1 MDEWKSKIN
10 SAAKVDF
17 DTVASKNLSV
27 EELDKSMMTIA
38 SEIEP
43 TIQAKKSNVRYGYD
57 PVRGEKIRLDKA
69 TKVKGESKQDKR
81 KRKAQEFWNQL

>member
-10 SAAKVDF
+10 SAGKVDF

-43 TIQAKKSNVRYGYD
+43 TI
-57 PVRGEKIRLDKA
+57 
-69 TKVKGESKQDKR
+69 
-81 KRKAQEFWNQL
+81 